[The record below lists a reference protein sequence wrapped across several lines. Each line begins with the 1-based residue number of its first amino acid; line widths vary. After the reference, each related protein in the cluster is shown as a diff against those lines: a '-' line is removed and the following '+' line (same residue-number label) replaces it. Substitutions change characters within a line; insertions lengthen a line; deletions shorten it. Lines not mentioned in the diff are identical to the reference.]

1 MALYNDLAKEIEGGR
16 LSQRWT
22 VADLINNQFL
32 QDKYKKSTLSTTPP
46 NQSKSLPGLGL
57 GDGVSVNTRNPTYYR
72 VGRDNKGSLLFAL
85 QQHVDT
91 DINKLES
98 NPALTICSA
107 SPDETGVEAIVEDD
121 APLIF
126 ELLPTKME
134 PSANEM
140 LALLVKNIH
149 EEESWDNRLHNY
161 VWKQR
166 SFFQTQDELD
176 DLIWKGSLLSRLILS
191 KQEWTPQDKIKAVNW
206 AEAIFQWGGTRQ
218 QQPITASKIQS
229 TLTNALLN
237 RVVNANA
244 PMNSGYTK
252 VASFGTAFLEGSS
265 EGCPQVINDSRV
277 AASLTTRL
285 DKILAGYEQKNP
297 SAIFPGLGTV
307 DAARGGTRPR
317 QLQLDWPNAY
327 RSWHGQFAATQVV
340 LKIRDILN
348 KNDNYPKMPN
358 TQGKHID
365 WTIRGV
371 EAVLFMDGY

>member
-1 MALYNDLAKEIEGGR
+1 VTTGPN
-16 LSQRWT
+16 
-22 VADLINNQFL
+22 
-32 QDKYKKSTLSTTPP
+32 KS
-46 NQSKSLPGLGL
+46 
-57 GDGVSVNTRNPTYYR
+57 
-72 VGRDNKGSLLFAL
+72 
-85 QQHVDT
+85 
-91 DINKLES
+91 ES

-107 SPDETGVEAIVEDD
+107 SSDETDIEAIVEDD

-126 ELLPTKME
+126 ELLPAQME
-134 PSANEM
+134 SSAYEM
-140 LALLVKNIH
+140 LQLLVKNIH
-149 EEESWDNRLHNY
+149 EEEPWDNRLHNY

-191 KQEWTPQDKIKAVNW
+191 NQEWTPQDKIKAIDW
-206 AEAIFQWGGTRQ
+206 AEAIFKWGGTRQ
-218 QQPITASKIQS
+218 RQPITASKVQG
-229 TLTNALLN
+229 TLTNALLG
-237 RVVNANA
+237 RVQDANA

-265 EGCPQVINDSRV
+265 KGCSQVINDSRV

-285 DKILAGYEQKNP
+285 DKILAGNAQNNP
-297 SAIFPGLGTV
+297 RTIFPGLGTV

-317 QLQLDWPNAY
+317 QLKLDWPNAY

-340 LKIRDILN
+340 LGIRDILN
-348 KNDNYPKMPN
+348 KSDEYPRMPDNLGR
-358 TQGKHID
+358 QID